1 MRKLLYFA
9 VFISG
14 MVSLAAEMAASRLLG
29 NYFGTSNLVWAA
41 IIGLI
46 LIYLSIGYFLGG
58 KWADRS
64 PHLKTFFTILAWAAL
79 SLAIVPLAS
88 RPILKIA
95 SQAFDQLW
103 MGDLIGSF
111 IVVMI
116 LFIIPITLLGTASP
130 FAIRIALQNSNQAG
144 EISGRI
150 YAIST
155 LGSFFGT
162 FLPSIILI
170 PLIGT
175 YLTFIVLSSILLVF
189 SLIALGFSAGW
200 KSFWKLSWML
210 VFVAL
215 LAFFGT
221 RGTDKIA
228 TGMVLETES
237 SYNYIQVL
245 EQSGYYLLRLNEG
258 QGIHSVYHPDQ
269 INYFGPWEQV
279 LVAPFFNHPEVLVE
293 DIRSMAI
300 VGLAA
305 GTSARQAAIVYP
317 NIKIDGY
324 EIDPKI
330 VDVAREYF
338 GMNMDQLTVYMQ
350 DGRWGLMTSKNTYDI
365 VSIDAYRP
373 PYIPWH
379 LTTQEFFQEVYDHMN
394 KDGVMVI
401 NVGRGMSDRR
411 LIDSLGTTILT
422 VFPTIHIMD
431 LPNSFNSI
439 IFATVQPTET
449 SNLSENF
456 KFLQGQPNINP
467 LLIDTMAVTIQ
478 NIAENPKNTQVFT
491 DDLAPI
497 EWLTNSMIVDFF
509 LNGDMEELQ

>member
-1 MRKLLYFA
+1 MRKILYLA

-29 NYFGTSNLVWAA
+29 NYFGTSNLVWAS

-46 LIYLSIGYFLGG
+46 LIYLTFGYFLGG

-64 PHLKTFFTILAWAAL
+64 PHMSTFLSILAWAAL
-79 SLAIVPLAS
+79 SLAIVPIAS
-88 RPILKIA
+88 RPILKLS

-111 IVVMI
+111 VVVMI

-130 FAIRIALQNSNQAG
+130 FAIRIAIQNANQAG

-175 YLTFIVLSSILLVF
+175 YLTFLVISSVLLVF
-189 SLIALGFSAGW
+189 SLIALGLTVGW
-200 KSFWKLSWML
+200 KLTLKYCWML
-210 VFVAL
+210 VIVIG
-215 LAFFGT
+215 LAIFGT

-228 TGMVLETES
+228 NGMVLETES
-237 SYNYIQVL
+237 AYNYIQVL
-245 EQSGYYLLRLNEG
+245 EQNGYYLLRLNEG
-258 QGIHSVYHPDQ
+258 QGIHSVFHPDQ
-269 INYFGPWEQV
+269 NNYYGPWEQV
-279 LVAPFFNHPEVLVE
+279 LVAPFFNQPPIQVD
-293 DIRSMAI
+293 DINSMAI

-317 NIKIDGY
+317 NIAIDGF

-330 VDVAREYF
+330 VDVAKEYF
-338 GMNMDQLTVYMQ
+338 GMNLPQLSVIEQ
-350 DGRWGLMTSKNTYDI
+350 DGRWGLASSNKKYDI
-365 VSIDAYRP
+365 ISIDAYRP

-379 LTTQEFFQEVYDHMN
+379 LTTREFFQQVYDHMEKN
-394 KDGVMVI
+394 GVMVI
-401 NVGRGMSDRR
+401 NVGRGIDDRR
-411 LIDSLGTTILT
+411 LIDSLGSTILS
-422 VFPTIHIMD
+422 VFPTVHVMD

-439 IFATVQPTET
+439 LFATVQPTDK
-449 SNLSENF
+449 SNLALNF
-456 KFLQGQPNINP
+456 KSLQNQPGMNP
-467 LLIDTMAVTIQ
+467 LLMDTMSITLQ
-478 NIAENPKNTQVFT
+478 NLAENPQPAQVFT

-497 EWLTNSMIVDFF
+497 EWLTNSLIVDFF
-509 LNGDMEELQ
+509 LKGEVENLQ